1 MFRNIHYREIIG
13 FVDEIEGPKLVG
25 KAQGHKLLK
34 FMLNNNSQH
43 RVQVVAWNKEIER
56 IAFHLKPNRV
66 INKSIIYYLSNNS
79 RFNFY
84 SFRYIILFYFYSH

>member
-1 MFRNIHYREIIG
+1 MHYREIIG

-25 KAQGHKLLK
+25 KAQCHKLLK

-56 IAFHLKPNRV
+56 IAFHLKPN
-66 INKSIIYYLSNNS
+66 
-79 RFNFY
+79 
-84 SFRYIILFYFYSH
+84 